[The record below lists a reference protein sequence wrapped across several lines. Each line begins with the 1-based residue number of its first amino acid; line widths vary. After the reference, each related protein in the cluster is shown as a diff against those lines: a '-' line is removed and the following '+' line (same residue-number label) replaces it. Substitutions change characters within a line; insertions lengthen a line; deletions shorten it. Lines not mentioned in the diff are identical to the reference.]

1 MNYQQLLKKVCLP
14 LLLTAFAFSLFAQ
27 DCPHQAL
34 LDKLDKAMMEKNAD
48 MTAALY
54 HANAVR
60 HTQEG
65 DIEGV
70 EKIRE
75 QTAEFFKDVPDAK
88 SINHDIIC
96 NRDYAVV
103 RWEGK
108 GTPAGSPRMV
118 SVTGITI
125 YKIKDGKVI
134 EEWEEMNML
143 SLMMQMGF
151 ELKPPGE
158 AKD

>member
-1 MNYQQLLKKVCLP
+1 MNYQHLLKKVCLP
-14 LLLTAFAFSLFAQ
+14 LLLTVFAFPLLAQ

-34 LDKLDKAMMEKNAD
+34 LDKMDKAMMEKNAE

-54 HANAVR
+54 HADAVR

-65 DIEGV
+65 DIEGQ

-75 QTAEFFKDVPDAK
+75 QTAEFYRNVPDAEGK
-88 SINHDIIC
+88 NHDIIC
-96 NRDYAVV
+96 SGDYAVV

-108 GTPAGSPRMV
+108 GTPEGAPKTV

-134 EEWEEMNML
+134 EEWEEMNTL

-151 ELKPPGE
+151 ELKPPGQ